1 MTRSRPGAP
10 ALDLRHVLIIGA
22 GPGLGAAIA
31 RRFAQDRYHVTLVAR
46 SAESLEKMATSLAD
60 TAAVIETIPADA
72 SDPDALRATLA
83 SVYEASGAPGV
94 LIYNA
99 ALPGP
104 DSLLTIE
111 VAHLRQAYDVDVV
124 GAVVAAQ
131 VAAPVMRAA
140 RAGTILFTG
149 GGFADHP
156 VASLATVS
164 LDKAALRS
172 AATMLGSDFAEDGV
186 RVASITIAGPIAAGT
201 PRSPE
206 RIAAAYWKIVQSKD
220 AWQSEFRFDGS

>member
-1 MTRSRPGAP
+1 MTRSQPDVP
-10 ALDLRHVLIIGA
+10 ALDPRHALIIGA

-46 SAESLEKMATSLAD
+46 SPEGLGKIATSLAD
-60 TAAVIETIPADA
+60 TAAVIDTVPADA

-83 SVYEASGAPGV
+83 SVYAASGAPGV

-99 ALPGP
+99 ALPAP
-104 DSLLTIE
+104 DSLLTMD

-140 RAGTILFTG
+140 RAGTIMFTG

-156 VASLATVS
+156 VPALATVS
-164 LDKAALRS
+164 LGKAALRS
-172 AATMLGSDFAEDGV
+172 AATMLGSDLAHDGV
-186 RVASITIAGPIAAGT
+186 RVASITIVGPIAAGT

-206 RIAAAYWKIVQSKD
+206 RIAEAYWKIVQSED
-220 AWQSEFRFDGS
+220 GWQSEFRFDGS